1 MSDMLKNYNENVVPA
16 LSERLG
22 CTNKHQ
28 VPKLVK
34 IVISTGIS
42 TSKERD
48 AFADAK
54 EQIIK
59 FAGQQP
65 VIVNSRKNVAN
76 FKLRAGSPVGIMLT
90 LRKSRMYEFMDR
102 LVHNALPRV
111 RDFRGISPKGFD
123 GSGNYNMGLDDVS
136 VFTEIDLD
144 KVKYQLGINIS
155 FVTTAKTD
163 EAAFELLKMMDMPFA
178 EKQN

>member
-1 MSDMLKNYNENVVPA
+1 MPDMLKHYNENVMPA
-16 LSERLG
+16 LSEKLG
-22 CTNKHQ
+22 CANKHQ

-34 IVISTGIS
+34 IVVSTGIS

-54 EQIIK
+54 EQIAQ
-59 FAGQQP
+59 FTGQQP
-65 VIVNSRKNVAN
+65 VIVNSKKNVAN
-76 FKLRAGSPVGIMLT
+76 FKLRVGMPVGIMVT

-163 EAAFELLKMMDMPFA
+163 DEAFQLLKMMDMPFA